1 VNRQPSRARILDAET
16 RSERTGLTSRGTDD
30 IDPGTPVGRR
40 LVLGILALGA
50 AGVAAGPQ
58 VSRALGRISGDLS
71 AHDPTGLSSLI
82 PGNGFRYYSV
92 TDGFPYRPPST
103 YRLRV
108 TGNVST
114 ELTLTLDDLRAM
126 PRTRLTRDFQCVTG
140 WRVTNVHW
148 EGVLLS
154 ALLDKAGADSDQH
167 ALRFFSYDGAY
178 TESLTMQQGRRPDV
192 LVADTIDGQPVGRR
206 HGGPA
211 RLLVAPMYGYKS
223 CKWLSEI
230 RVVDSVVPGYWEN
243 LGYDVDAWVGRSNGR
258 SDAPTS

>member
-1 VNRQPSRARILDAET
+1 VSGENGGDVGA
-16 RSERTGLTSRGTDD
+16 
-30 IDPGTPVGRR
+30 PVGRR
-40 LVLGILALGA
+40 VVLGLLALGA

-58 VSRALGRISGDLS
+58 ISRTLGRLSGALS
-71 AHDPTGLSSLI
+71 THDPTGLSSLI

-92 TDGFPYRPPST
+92 TAGFPYRPPSS

-108 TGNVST
+108 TGNVSQ
-114 ELTLTLDDLRAM
+114 ELTLTTADLQSM
-126 PRTRLTRDFQCVTG
+126 PRVRLTRDFQCVTG
-140 WRVTNVHW
+140 WRVTGVHW

-154 ALLDKAGADSDQH
+154 TLLDAAGADTDQH

-178 TESLTMQQGRRPDV
+178 TESLTMSQARRPDV
-192 LVADTIDGQPVGRR
+192 LVADRIDGQPIGRQ

-211 RLLVAPMYGYKS
+211 RLLVTPMYGYKS
-223 CKWLSEI
+223 CKWLNEI
-230 RVVDSVVPGYWEN
+230 RVVDRVVPGYWEE

>member
-1 VNRQPSRARILDAET
+1 MNPSVFGERILERSWPRGAHLSTESNDAA
-16 RSERTGLTSRGTDD
+16 
-30 IDPGTPVGRR
+30 DPGTPVGRR
-40 LVLGILALGA
+40 VVLGVLGLGA

-58 VSRALGRISGDLS
+58 VSRALGRLSGALS

-82 PGNGFRYYSV
+82 PGDGFRYYSV
-92 TDGFPYRPPST
+92 TDGFPYRSPAT

-140 WRVTNVHW
+140 WRVTGVHW

-154 ALLDKAGADSDQH
+154 TLLDRAGADSDQH

-178 TESLTMQQGRRPDV
+178 TESLTMSQARRPDV
-192 LVADTIDGQPVGRR
+192 LVADRIDGGPIGRR

-258 SDAPTS
+258 GDAPTS